1 MRRLESEFMAAL
13 KDGGILHPIVNRIQK
28 DRTLDFQIR
37 SNEVHIY
44 YRGGKILGIKPSTNI
59 YICEFDANYDR
70 YKELQLPVFPKKVS
84 SESDSKSIVEA
95 FPQMKQA
102 IDFYFASHKD
112 GSEREFQQLIVREN
126 NYSIVS
132 NATDYFIVDIEY
144 DSMANDKR
152 ARFDLLAIKW
162 ESDGSHRKNP
172 KKFLPKL
179 AICELKYYT
188 QALSG
193 KAGLMDHVKDVSAF
207 IAKPGNVEQLK
218 IDVLEMFRQ
227 KRELGLVDFG
237 VGDNNNPVE
246 HLDNS
251 IELILM
257 LANHDPESTKLKNL
271 EEIPDEN
278 GLVVKVAVANFL
290 GYGLYKE
297 SVYDLSD
304 FREKYKKQIYC
315 KLTDKD
321 KARQLFQDAGF
332 DLPAIPK
339 ELAVRLKK
347 RTDLDFSTRE
357 IPTSPNYLQFYVDE
371 AIKNQ
376 VDDYVILS
384 RAVNSPT
391 RYAIHYFLVFGPL
404 RMFLQLFWAA
414 TYIHHGGDTY
424 VNNDDFEAQI
434 REIRQ
439 CFILADQIVTA
450 TSACKAS
457 DRLTIVCTN
466 DGGSYWE
473 APDQGPQEEKR
484 YLKRPSEIL
493 GEALQWIE
501 KQRGKVM

>member
-102 IDFYFASHKD
+102 MDFYFASHKD

-162 ESDGSHRKNP
+162 ESDGNHRKNP

-193 KAGLMDHVKDVSAF
+193 KADTS
-207 IAKPGNVEQLK
+207 
-218 IDVLEMFRQ
+218 
-227 KRELGLVDFG
+227 
-237 VGDNNNPVE
+237 
-246 HLDNS
+246 
-251 IELILM
+251 
-257 LANHDPESTKLKNL
+257 
-271 EEIPDEN
+271 
-278 GLVVKVAVANFL
+278 
-290 GYGLYKE
+290 
-297 SVYDLSD
+297 
-304 FREKYKKQIYC
+304 
-315 KLTDKD
+315 LT
-321 KARQLFQDAGF
+321 
-332 DLPAIPK
+332 
-339 ELAVRLKK
+339 
-347 RTDLDFSTRE
+347 
-357 IPTSPNYLQFYVDE
+357 
-371 AIKNQ
+371 
-376 VDDYVILS
+376 
-384 RAVNSPT
+384 
-391 RYAIHYFLVFGPL
+391 
-404 RMFLQLFWAA
+404 
-414 TYIHHGGDTY
+414 
-424 VNNDDFEAQI
+424 
-434 REIRQ
+434 
-439 CFILADQIVTA
+439 
-450 TSACKAS
+450 
-457 DRLTIVCTN
+457 
-466 DGGSYWE
+466 
-473 APDQGPQEEKR
+473 
-484 YLKRPSEIL
+484 
-493 GEALQWIE
+493 
-501 KQRGKVM
+501 